1 MPDLTLAGVAALVG
15 GAWVFGLWYVGLYT
29 HPAVRAWQRLARLR
43 GLSDRRPWG
52 ERLGERL
59 PVLRRVQE
67 ETDIGRLLIVA
78 GSADTATAWLLRT
91 AFRAGITLAAVL
103 LIDEFSILSGQPP
116 LVPPGAGLIAIAGVS
131 VLSYLRLRRQASE
144 RQQVLTESISDSL
157 PHLAMMTFHHRVPT
171 SEALLIFARCLRE
184 PALHDLLQRQFQ
196 PSEVGVPA
204 KSQIS
209 WGGSDEIALD
219 LTAPGRR
226 PAMQRSTALLYEH
239 LGQEYGVTMFS
250 ALGAAVKR
258 VTERGLSSQ
267 EVYTALARTTFGARL
282 SRARV
287 AAAQT
292 KTLIVIPMG
301 LMIVPVLVLI
311 GAPLVASLSGIFA
324 H

>member
-196 PSEVGVPA
+196 PS
-204 KSQIS
+204 
-209 WGGSDEIALD
+209 DEIALD